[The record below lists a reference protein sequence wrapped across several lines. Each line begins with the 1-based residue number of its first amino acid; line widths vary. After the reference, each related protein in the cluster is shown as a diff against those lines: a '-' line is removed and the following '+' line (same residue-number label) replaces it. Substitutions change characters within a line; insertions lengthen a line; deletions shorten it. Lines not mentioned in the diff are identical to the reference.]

1 MLQILHCWFFLYFLQ
16 GWLSV
21 GPSLS
26 SSNFSADLYNSY
38 FAKGPED
45 LIVGSTQEIET
56 LRPKSPVGKH
66 KGDGGG
72 RGGANATNRG
82 GPGPRARGGVRGGM
96 MRGAGFQGRGG
107 RGFVSFSVR

>member
-1 MLQILHCWFFLYFLQ
+1 M
-16 GWLSV
+16 

-26 SSNFSADLYNSY
+26 SSNLYADLYNSY
-38 FAKGPED
+38 FSSGPED

-56 LRPKSPVGKH
+56 LRPKSPTGKH
-66 KGDGGG
+66 KGDAGG
-72 RGGANATNRG
+72 RGGGNVATRG
-82 GPGPRARGGVRGGM
+82 GPGARGRGMVRGGM

>member
-1 MLQILHCWFFLYFLQ
+1 M
-16 GWLSV
+16 

-38 FAKGPED
+38 FANGAED
-45 LIVGSTQEIET
+45 LLVGSTQEIET
-56 LRPKSPVGKH
+56 LRPKSPTGKH

-72 RGGANATNRG
+72 RGGASAPNRG
-82 GPGPRARGGVRGGM
+82 GLGPGPRARGGVRGGM

-107 RGFVSFSVR
+107 RGFISFSVR